1 VRFDHFNVA
10 NVPALLA
17 KRKHDP
23 WERMPR
29 VRQELTDAMLQQ
41 VGARIAPKRR

>member
-1 VRFDHFNVA
+1 
-10 NVPALLA
+10 LLA